1 MLKRAHLTKF
11 GPELNKNDREILI
24 MQIMID
30 EHDINILEKEMINFI
45 PWLNCLSNF
54 MTVKLVRAHWSQ
66 CFVGLL

>member
-45 PWLNCLSNF
+45 P
-54 MTVKLVRAHWSQ
+54 
-66 CFVGLL
+66 